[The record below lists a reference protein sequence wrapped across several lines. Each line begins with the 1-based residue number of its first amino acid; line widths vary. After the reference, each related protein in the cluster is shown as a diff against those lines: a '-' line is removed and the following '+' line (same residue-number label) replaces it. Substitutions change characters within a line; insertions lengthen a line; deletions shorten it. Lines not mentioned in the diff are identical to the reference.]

1 MKYSRFL
8 VIMMRVFALCSLLIM
23 LFKIKSVY
31 DATGVA
37 PVNMSLAA
45 VFLLS
50 LAISIDE
57 YGYNCS
63 RKDRT
68 L

>member
-8 VIMMRVFALCSLLIM
+8 VITMRVVTLCSLLIM
-23 LFKIKSVY
+23 LFKIKSVC

-37 PVNMSLAA
+37 PVEMSLAA
-45 VFLLS
+45 VFLLI

-68 L
+68 S

>member
-8 VIMMRVFALCSLLIM
+8 VLIMRVFALCSLLIM

-37 PVNMSLAA
+37 SVEMSLAA
-45 VFLLS
+45 VFLLI

>member
-8 VIMMRVFALCSLLIM
+8 VIMMRVFALCALLIM

-45 VFLLS
+45 VFLLI

>member
-8 VIMMRVFALCSLLIM
+8 VLIMRVFALCSLLIM

-31 DATGVA
+31 DATDVA

-45 VFLLS
+45 VFLLI

>member
-8 VIMMRVFALCSLLIM
+8 VIMMRVVALCSLLIM

-37 PVNMSLAA
+37 PVDMSLAA
-45 VFLLS
+45 VFLLIV
-50 LAISIDE
+50 AISIDE

>member
-8 VIMMRVFALCSLLIM
+8 VIIMRVFALCSLLIM

-31 DATGVA
+31 DATGFA
-37 PVNMSLAA
+37 PVEMSLAA
-45 VFLLS
+45 VFLLI
-50 LAISIDE
+50 LAMSIDE

>member
-8 VIMMRVFALCSLLIM
+8 VITMRVVTLCSLLIM

-37 PVNMSLAA
+37 PVEMSLAA
-45 VFLLS
+45 VFLLI

>member
-8 VIMMRVFALCSLLIM
+8 VIIMRVFALCSLLIM

-31 DATGVA
+31 DTTGFA
-37 PVNMSLAA
+37 PVEMSLAA
-45 VFLLS
+45 VFLLI

>member
-45 VFLLS
+45 VFLLI

-57 YGYNCS
+57 YGYSCS

>member
-8 VIMMRVFALCSLLIM
+8 VIIMRVFALCSLLIM

-37 PVNMSLAA
+37 PVEMSLAA
-45 VFLLS
+45 VFLLILS
-50 LAISIDE
+50 ISIDE

-63 RKDRT
+63 REDRT

>member
-8 VIMMRVFALCSLLIM
+8 VIIMRIFALCSLLIM

-37 PVNMSLAA
+37 PVEMSFAA
-45 VFLLS
+45 VFLLI

>member
-31 DATGVA
+31 DVTGVA

-45 VFLLS
+45 VFLLII
-50 LAISIDE
+50 AISIDE